1 MFGMSNNEASVTTWI
16 KRLHEGDFDTAG
28 NARKSLGS
36 NARIGSWT
44 EEDKNKGF
52 EAINKFFQESK
63 PLTEE
68 APVKPKK
75 AKKVVEPK
83 AKKGKKLKTKAA
95 PVHEKQVS
103 ADAEFAA
110 AQQIA
115 ADQALDQALRQRELD
130 EYKRT
135 GGGAVAA
142 VISGAVA
149 AGSPAAAAAARALE
163 ERLRSQE
170 GEGGSPLSALDKM
183 MRDAADKGRWAAAGK
198 AVRPMTAKISASDM
212 SIHAQTLLGILS
224 PGSNVAEEVQVD
236 ANRLLRKLVHK
247 MGEDCYE
254 PQLMTMVKSAG

>member
-36 NARIGSWT
+36 NASIGRWT
-44 EEDKNKGF
+44 DEEKTKGL

-63 PLTEE
+63 PAAEE

-115 ADQALDQALRQRELD
+115 ADQALRQRELD

-163 ERLRSQE
+163 ESLRSQQE
-170 GEGGSPLSALDKM
+170 GPLSALDKM
-183 MRDAADKGRWAAAGK
+183 MRDAADKGGWASAGK

-247 MGEDCYE
+247 MSEDCYE